1 MSYLLSV
8 ELKNGKST
16 EVAKFNSATIPP
28 INKDTFA
35 KYLSVGYYKNPRD
48 NAFDV
53 SKATIKINRDSLPFL
68 NCIKHIEVSG
78 TSKKKD
84 IIQKSSTSS
93 TSAPKKTL
101 DADWTPFG
109 QGRQFGENGLGR
121 ERAWGHLG
129 DRKVSTS
136 SDPPPPAQT
145 TVRPGTT
152 TTRSSWGYKPA
163 KGTPAPTS
171 ARFVEKLNVFVKL
184 LLLFRGGWSYDT
196 IALTDVSQD
205 TLNLMT
211 IADAAGPSTFT
222 GKFLRMKETG
232 NQKKTAVV
240 KESPPFRNPDVEL
253 VVPVE
258 ACQQYT
264 FEVRIISPNNAV
276 VGTIP
281 DIILPKL
288 SDIIDF
294 VPPPVTEV
302 VDVKFLMGGKH
313 DIVAKKGSSIPES
326 CLLDYFEALDAFA
339 NRVEIIANAQHFGN
353 AAEKAIQDNVQDD
366 VEKTQ
371 SEILKKFGCIC
382 TSPRLE
388 ILNME
393 TGSFDALGIY
403 LYQGMHDGRPYYK
416 QDLEERSLANKKT
429 APTTLVRRKRF
440 IGRVDGGGQGTS
452 TTARNWMNP
461 GSGYNPGGST
471 LAPPWREYFG
481 VTTHSPDTRYSNRYS
496 DTGGSSVT
504 SNSGDRD
511 RTIIDGLGSTLGLM

>member
-1 MSYLLSV
+1 MNQANL
-8 ELKNGKST
+8 
-16 EVAKFNSATIPP
+16 NSM
-28 INKDTFA
+28 
-35 KYLSVGYYKNPRD
+35 
-48 NAFDV
+48 
-53 SKATIKINRDSLPFL
+53 
-68 NCIKHIEVSG
+68 
-78 TSKKKD
+78 
-84 IIQKSSTSS
+84 
-93 TSAPKKTL
+93 TL
-101 DADWTPFG
+101 
-109 QGRQFGENGLGR
+109 
-121 ERAWGHLG
+121 
-129 DRKVSTS
+129 V
-136 SDPPPPAQT
+136 
-145 TVRPGTT
+145 
-152 TTRSSWGYKPA
+152 
-163 KGTPAPTS
+163 
-171 ARFVEKLNVFVKL
+171 
-184 LLLFRGGWSYDT
+184 
-196 IALTDVSQD
+196 
-205 TLNLMT
+205 
-211 IADAAGPSTFT
+211 DAAGPSTFT
-222 GKFLRMKETG
+222 SKFLRMKNTG
-232 NQKKTAVV
+232 GQKKTSLV
-240 KESPPFRNPDVEL
+240 KESPPFRNTDVEL
-253 VVPVE
+253 VIPVE

-288 SDIIDF
+288 PDIIDF

-313 DIVAKKGSSIPES
+313 DVVAKKGSPIPDS

-339 NRVEIIANAQHFGN
+339 NRVEIIANDQHSVT
-353 AAEKAIQDNVQDD
+353 AAEKAIQDKIQDD

-371 SEILKKFGCIC
+371 SESLKKFGCIC

-393 TGSFDALGIY
+393 IGSFDALGVY

-416 QDLEERSLANKKT
+416 QDLEERSLENKKT